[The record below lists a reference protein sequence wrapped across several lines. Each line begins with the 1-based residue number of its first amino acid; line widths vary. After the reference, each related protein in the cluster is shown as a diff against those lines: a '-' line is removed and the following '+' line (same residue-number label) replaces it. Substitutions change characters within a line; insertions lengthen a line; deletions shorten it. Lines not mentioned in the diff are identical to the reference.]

1 MIFLKFFF
9 PLPFFSFLNIFFLFN
24 VKRHGQIVDWRY
36 INILLLLLLLLLLL
50 NYPDENVIKQLLHAS
65 TMRSSRYEALG
76 KFGERSR
83 S

>member
-1 MIFLKFFF
+1 MI
-9 PLPFFSFLNIFFLFN
+9 FLFN

-36 INILLLLLLLLLLL
+36 INILLLLLLLLL